1 MKRALSL
8 LATAALAVGVAV
20 GPASPAQAEP
30 AGTCTIAMPTT
41 LVITNPYTQFPIS
54 AAGDCTDNAM
64 YFASWDMVDPR
75 DGYHPWYFFYEEG
88 FTTDTLEWYDDID
101 GFGTFLVQP
110 DGAYDIDGNALT
122 QNEVT
127 VVVKAASKASLSV
140 TRNRSSVTVTAG
152 ASYYNA
158 RLNRQIPWAYANVQI
173 QAAATLSG
181 PWTTMATVT
190 TGTNGLGSKAIYAPS
205 ARYWRVLTPTTP
217 SVFNRYSVPV
227 YK

>member
-20 GPASPAQAEP
+20 GPTSPAQAEP
-30 AGTCTIAMPTT
+30 VGSCSIAMPAT
-41 LVITNPYTQFPIS
+41 LVITNPLSDFVIPLQADCNANDTA
-54 AAGDCTDNAM
+54 AAGWM
-64 YFASWDMVDPR
+64 MVNSRTGED
-75 DGYHPWYFFYEEG
+75 
-88 FTTDTLEWYDDID
+88 WYDFLYEGTAPLQLTWDDDVD
-101 GFGTFLVQP
+101 GFGTFAMQP
-110 DGAYDIDGNALT
+110 YGAVDLYDNELT